1 MSPESSG
8 RVGGVTPK
16 ADTSRAHTDKAY
28 EAELT
33 SLRERLL
40 EMGGMVEHAIGA
52 ATRAVVERDTSLA
65 QQVRDRDKQVNRI
78 EVEIDAACR
87 RILALRQPAAS
98 DLRFITTA
106 LKIVIDLERM
116 GDLAVNVAERAIQL
130 TQAPP
135 LAPLHDLSRLAEMAE
150 LQLRLALEA
159 FVTKD
164 VEKAERV
171 IADDDHLDTL
181 YHKMFNDLVVLMM
194 EDPRNIRRATAL
206 MFTAKHLERFGDHAT
221 NLAEMVVFMV
231 RGTDV
236 RHPHSRSEG

>member
-1 MSPESSG
+1 MA
-8 RVGGVTPK
+8 T
-16 ADTSRAHTDKAY
+16 HTDKSY

-33 SLRERLL
+33 GLRDLLL
-40 EMGGMVEHAIGA
+40 EMGGAVERAL
-52 ATRAVVERDTSLA
+52 ATAVRAVTERDSALA
-65 QQVRDRDKQVNRI
+65 EQVKAKDREINRM
-78 EVEIDAACR
+78 EVEVDNACR
-87 RILALRQPAAS
+87 RLLALRQPAAS

-106 LKIVIDLERM
+106 LKIVTDLERM

-150 LQLRLALEA
+150 AQLRLALEA
-159 FVTKD
+159 FVTRD
-164 VEKAERV
+164 VVKAEQV

-181 YHKMFNDLVVLMM
+181 YHKMFNDLVVIMM

-236 RHPHSRSEG
+236 RHPHSRSE

>member
-1 MSPESSG
+1 VTTKVDSS
-8 RVGGVTPK
+8 RT
-16 ADTSRAHTDKAY
+16 HTDKAY

-40 EMGGMVEHAIGA
+40 EMGGLVEHAIGD
-52 ATRAVVERDTSLA
+52 ATRAVVERDNSLA
-65 QQVRDRDKQVNRI
+65 EQVKARDKKVNRI

-106 LKIVIDLERM
+106 LKIVTDLERM
-116 GDLAVNVAERAIQL
+116 GDLAVNVAERALAL
-130 TQAPP
+130 TQAAP
-135 LAPLHDLSRLAEMAE
+135 LAPLHDLSRLAELAE
-150 LQLRLALEA
+150 AQLRLALEA
-159 FVTKD
+159 FVTRD
-164 VEKAERV
+164 VTKAEQV

-236 RHPHSRSEG
+236 RHPNSREG

>member
-1 MSPESSG
+1 MSRESSG
-8 RVGGVTPK
+8 RLRLVSAKDAGRT
-16 ADTSRAHTDKAY
+16 HTDKAY

-33 SLRERLL
+33 SLREKLL
-40 EMGGMVEHAIGA
+40 EMGGLVEHAIAA
-52 ATRAVVERDTSLA
+52 ATKAVVERDEQLA
-65 QQVRDRDKQVNRI
+65 EQVKARDRHVNRI

-106 LKIVIDLERM
+106 LKIVTDLERM

-135 LAPLHDLSRLAEMAE
+135 LAPLHDLSKLAELAE
-150 LQLRLALEA
+150 SQLRKALES
-159 FVTKD
+159 FVTRD
-164 VEKAERV
+164 VEKAEQV
-171 IADDDHLDTL
+171 IDEDDHLDTL

-194 EDPRNIRRATAL
+194 EDSKNIRRATAL

-236 RHPHSRSEG
+236 RHPKSREG